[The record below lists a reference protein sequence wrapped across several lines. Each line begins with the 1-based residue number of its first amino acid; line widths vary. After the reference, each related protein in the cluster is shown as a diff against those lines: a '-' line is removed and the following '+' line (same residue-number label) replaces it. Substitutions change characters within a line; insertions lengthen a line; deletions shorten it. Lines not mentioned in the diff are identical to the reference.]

1 MIDYNRIGISEK
13 QKNILMVLDQI
24 TEQEETFAT
33 DIIKATGLSFATVSR
48 AIATL
53 KNADLVV
60 TKGKEITD
68 MGRHPEI
75 VALNAEYGYLLH
87 FHVGADFIRGYLADF
102 CGNVLA
108 QDEVGIDRNI
118 IPEMFGKKLRECTNS
133 MLKGCGMSYNK
144 LLAASIAIPGLVDL
158 QKHVVKRIPNFANFN
173 NINLFKYV
181 EKSMQLPV
189 IINNEARLCAFG
201 AFIHDFQDKPNLVYI
216 DFTKYSGIGAGI
228 IVDGKLVSGKNGFAG
243 EMGDILVDIHNFEYE
258 HNEDEGCLETMAGVG
273 VLYEKIQALIERG
286 HAAKLKD
293 LMTSDGVDAIDLRLI
308 EQSVLMHDLDVVDV
322 FNDTMKKWTIAIINL
337 FAILDP
343 DLLIL
348 GGIINEENDVVLTY
362 IRHNISKI
370 LFHDIDIVLGE
381 TNEYQMYGGMYMLKV
396 HVLNNMLV
404 GKIFA

>member
-1 MIDYNRIGISEK
+1 MIDYNGIAGNEK

-24 TEQEETFAT
+24 TEHEETFAT

-48 AIATL
+48 AISTL
-53 KNADLVV
+53 KNAGLVV

-87 FHVGADFIRGYLADF
+87 FHVGAEDIRGYLADL

-108 QDEVGIDRNI
+108 QDQIGIDRNI
-118 IPEMFGKKLRECTNS
+118 KPEMFGKKLRMCTES
-133 MLKGCGMSYNK
+133 MLKACGLSYDK

-158 QKHVVKRIPNFANFN
+158 KNYIVKRIPNFTNFN
-173 NINLFKYV
+173 NVNLFKYV

-216 DFTKYSGIGAGI
+216 DFTRYSGIGAGI

-243 EMGDILVDIHNFEYE
+243 EMGDILIDIHNFEYGN
-258 HNEDEGCLETMAGVG
+258 NEDEGYLESMAGVG
-273 VLYEKIQALIERG
+273 VLYDKLHALIERG
-286 HAAKLKD
+286 RAVKLKE
-293 LMTSDGVDAIDLRLI
+293 LMASDDVEAMGLRLI
-308 EQSVLMHDLDVVDV
+308 EQAVLMQDLDVMDV
-322 FNDTMKKWTIAIINL
+322 FDDTMKKWSIAVINL
-337 FAILDP
+337 FALLDP

-348 GGIINEENDVVLTY
+348 GGVVNEKNDVVLAR

-396 HVLNNMLV
+396 HVLNTMLS
-404 GKIFA
+404 GKIFL